1 MKRLLLLLLL
11 SLTALTAQAE
21 ERILDFNSDITLFGD
36 GTMGVTETI
45 KVRAESQQIKR
56 GIYRDFPTDYH
67 DANGN
72 RYRVTFD
79 IVSVKRNGYE
89 EDYHT
94 ERLDNGVR
102 VYIGNADN
110 FLAVGEYTYTLS
122 YLTSRQL
129 GFFAKHDELYWNV
142 TGNGWEFPIDH
153 ASARVH
159 LPTDMQSHQI
169 TTVAYTGAAGD
180 KGRNYLDETLSDGA
194 YFETTEPLGAQQGL
208 TIVVGW
214 PKGIVHEPT
223 RQERLVWLLKDNT
236 DLAIG
241 LAGLLLLFCF
251 YLLVWVR
258 VGRDPK
264 PGVIIPQYEAPAG
277 LSPGAVRFITQMGYD
292 DKNFTAALVSLAV
305 KGYVKLLQDDDDYT
319 AQRTDKPAGND
330 LGPGEQ
336 ALLKALFSGMK
347 KSVAFKQKHHGRIK
361 AAINA
366 NRSALLNNYDKVY
379 FLTNSAW
386 LTPGILITLVTVVA
400 AVLFNPDG
408 DAFVAVFMSVWLSG
422 WSVAVFFLLRM
433 AYNAWRYSDG
443 IMGYGSAITST
454 LFALPFLVGELFG
467 LGILISVTSFSL
479 VIILA
484 ALIALN
490 ALFYQLLKAPTRA
503 GRAVLD
509 KLEGLKLYLE
519 VAEKDE
525 LQFKHP
531 PEKTPELFER
541 LFPYAMALDV
551 EQRWAERF
559 TAVFANLESE
569 QQTYSPGWYHGGHFN
584 SHAIGD
590 FAGSL
595 SDSMGSVISSSSTA
609 PGSSSGSS
617 SGGFSSSG
625 GSSGGGGGGGG
636 GGGW

>member
-21 ERILDFNSDITLFGD
+21 ERILDFNSDITVFGD

-45 KVRAESQQIKR
+45 KVRAEGQQIKR

-79 IVSVKRNGYE
+79 IVSVKRDGYE
-89 EDYHT
+89 EDFHT

-102 VYIGNADN
+102 VYIGSADH

-129 GFFAKHDELYWNV
+129 GFFAEHDELYWNV
-142 TGNGWEFPIDH
+142 TGNGWKFPIDH

-159 LPTDMQSHQI
+159 LPTDIQSHQI
-169 TTVAYTGAAGD
+169 TTEAYTGATGD

-194 YFETTEPLGAQQGL
+194 YFETTEPLSAQQGL

-277 LSPGAVRFITQMGYD
+277 LSPGAVRFITQMGHD

-336 ALLKALFSGMK
+336 ALLKALFSDMK
-347 KSVAFKQKHHGRIK
+347 KSVAFKQKHHKRIK
-361 AAINA
+361 EAINA
-366 NRSALLNNYDKVY
+366 NRSALLNNYDKIY
-379 FLTNSAW
+379 FLSNSSW

-408 DAFVAVFMSVWLSG
+408 DVFVAVFMSVWLSG
-422 WSVAVFFLLRM
+422 WSVGVFFLLRM

-443 IMGYGSAITST
+443 IMGYGSAIASS

-467 LGILISVTSFSL
+467 LGVLISATSFSV
-479 VIILA
+479 VIVLA
-484 ALIALN
+484 ALIAVN

-569 QQTYSPGWYHGGHFN
+569 QQTYSPGWYHGSHFN

-595 SDSMGSVISSSSTA
+595 GDSMSSVISSSSTA